1 MKKTSLSDIARAL
14 GVSKTLI
21 SLVLNGRGDEVGIN
35 KNTQKKVLAMAK
47 KMNYKPN
54 LVARGLRLGASKTLG
69 LIVPNIANPF
79 FARIARVV
87 EDEADKHGYRVMS
100 VSSDEN
106 PDKER
111 TLIKV
116 LLERQVDGLILASS
130 LCDHHDIMELREDRI
145 PFVLIDR
152 YFPRLKTHYVVVDN
166 FAGAYEAVTHLI
178 REGYRRIGLLRIG
191 PSYLT
196 PVKLRFEGYREALR
210 AHHIRFSSRLVREIP
225 FNAHAGVVEEAIAGL
240 LSPAVAAEA
249 FFFLNND
256 LTVTGL
262 SVIKKMGL
270 RIPQDV
276 AIVSYD
282 DLELFSLL
290 TPPVTAV
297 AQPWRK
303 MAGEA
308 VRILIHELR
317 SPAGSS
323 RTEQIV
329 LSPEVRLRGSSRKY

>member
-1 MKKTSLSDIARAL
+1 MKKTSLSDIAQAL
-14 GVSKTLI
+14 GVSKTLV

-35 KNTQKKVLAMAK
+35 KNTQKRVLAMAE

-87 EDEADKHGYRVMS
+87 EDEADRHGYRVMS

-106 PDKER
+106 PGKER

-130 LCDHHDIMELREDRI
+130 LSDHDGIRELREDRI

-166 FAGAYEAVTHLI
+166 FAGAYDVVSHLI
-178 REGYRRIGLLRIG
+178 RKGYRRIGLLRIA

-196 PVKLRFEGYREALR
+196 PVKLRVEGYREALR
-210 AHHIRFSSRLVREIP
+210 SHNIRYDHRMVREIP
-225 FNAHAGVVEEAIAGL
+225 FHAPAEVVEEAITYL
-240 LSPAVAAEA
+240 LSPAIAAEA
-249 FFFLNND
+249 LFFLNND

-262 SVIKKMGL
+262 SVIRKMGL

-282 DLELFSLL
+282 DLELFGLL

-303 MAGEA
+303 MAAEA
-308 VRILIHELR
+308 VRILIKELR
-317 SPAGSS
+317 SSADGG
-323 RTEQIV
+323 RKEQIV
-329 LSPEVRLRGSSRKY
+329 LLPEVRLRESSEKY